1 MTVLLEIKTFFT
13 TVAADHVVRVGRQ
26 GFSHGSGAGWR
37 QKVYSE
43 VATGGVEEA
52 MMA

>member
-1 MTVLLEIKTFFT
+1 MTVPLEIEIFCT
-13 TVAADHVVRVGRQ
+13 TVAADHVVRVDRQ

-43 VATGGVEEA
+43 VATGGVEAA